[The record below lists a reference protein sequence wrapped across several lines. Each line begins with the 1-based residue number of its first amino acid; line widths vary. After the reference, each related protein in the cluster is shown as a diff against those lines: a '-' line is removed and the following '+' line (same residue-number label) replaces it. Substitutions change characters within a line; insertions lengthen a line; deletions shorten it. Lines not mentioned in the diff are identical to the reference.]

1 MQSQLR
7 HRAGLVFAR
16 GVAAGTLLCVV
27 ACSGPEADESTQRA
41 REPVNGGSAFYYFRS
56 NSTDWGVD
64 EGSRL
69 YPTPNPNVF
78 QRSVSYALSY
88 DDSASVTETVALAP
102 DQWGTQQIY
111 FFTPQQSTF
120 SVPGSE
126 PLPSGSS
133 QVTFG
138 VHYPSTGS
146 YVVSFDASSG
156 TLTIAAGTQ
165 DAGTDATADAS
176 PDATADAGADV
187 TVDGGADA
195 SSDAAGD
202 ATVDASDAA
211 ADASTEAASDGS
223 SSSDGG
229 GVGTWQ
235 AVLNAAP
242 EGVSDPVLLT
252 DGRVALH
259 VGENPDWWALTP
271 DSTGSYV
278 SGTWS
283 QLASLPSGYAPL
295 YYASAVLPDGRLVVE
310 GGEYNISGTASDTNL
325 GAIYDPVANTWA
337 SVAPPSAWANIG
349 DAPSVVL
356 ASGTFMVSNP
366 FNSLFQMALLD
377 ASTLT
382 WTLTPP
388 GGSIAST
395 GENGWT
401 LLPSGKV
408 LMVQSDPD
416 LVGQSGIYD
425 PATQAWTDAGS
436 TVVTLPT
443 EGPEE
448 IGPALL
454 MPSGL
459 VYAFGATSHTA
470 VYNPATGTWTAGPD
484 FPIVGGQQLAMSD
497 APSAVLPS
505 GRALIATSP
514 ALDTAPSYFFEFD
527 GATFRPVPQ
536 TPNAPNV
543 GASFTNLLVLPTGQ
557 IMETDGST
565 DVEIYTAQGSP
576 NPVWAPTITGV
587 PSTVAR
593 GSTFLV
599 QGTQFNGLT
608 QGMSYGDDFQEATN
622 YPLVR
627 ITNASTGHVFYART
641 HGHSTMGVA
650 TGGQIV
656 STSFDVPVAAESGA
670 SELAVVANGIASA
683 PVAVTVQ

>member
-1 MQSQLR
+1 MAMQSQLR
-7 HRAGLVFAR
+7 RRASLVFAG
-16 GVAAGTLLCVV
+16 GVAAGSVLCVV
-27 ACSGPEADESTQRA
+27 ACSEPEALESTESA
-41 REPVNGGSAFYYFRS
+41 HEPLNGGSAFYYFRS

-69 YPTPNPNVF
+69 FPTSNPNVF
-78 QRSVSYALSY
+78 QRSVSYALSF
-88 DDSASVTETVALAP
+88 DDSASVTETVASAP

-111 FFTPQQSTF
+111 FFTPHQSTF

-133 QVTFG
+133 PLTFG

-156 TLTIAAGTQ
+156 TLTIAAGPQ
-165 DAGTDATADAS
+165 DAGTDATADAG
-176 PDATADAGADV
+176 ADA

-195 SSDAAGD
+195 RSDAAGD
-202 ATVDASDAA
+202 AAVDASVAGDAA
-211 ADASTEAASDGS
+211 TDAPTEAASDGS
-223 SSSDGG
+223 SSTDG

-235 AVLNAAP
+235 AVRNMAP

-259 VGENPDWWALTP
+259 VGESPDWFALTP
-271 DSTGSYV
+271 DSAGSYV
-278 SGTWS
+278 NGTWA

-295 YYASAVLPDGRLVVE
+295 FYASAVLPDGRLIVE
-310 GGEYNISGTASDTNL
+310 GGEYNVSGSAAETNL
-325 GAIYDPVANTWA
+325 GAIYDPVADTWT

-349 DAPSVVL
+349 DAPSAVL
-356 ASGTFMVSNP
+356 ANGTFMVSNP
-366 FNSLFQMALLD
+366 FNTLFQMALLD
-377 ASTLT
+377 PNTLT

-388 GGSIAST
+388 GGSLAST

-416 LVGQSGIYD
+416 LVGQSAIYD
-425 PATQAWTDAGS
+425 PATQAWTDAG
-436 TVVTLPT
+436 TTPVTLPS

-448 IGPALL
+448 IGPSLL
-454 MPSGL
+454 MPSGV

-470 VYNPATGTWTAGPD
+470 VYNSASGTWTAGPD
-484 FPIVGGQQLAMSD
+484 FPVVGGQQLAMSD

-514 ALDTAPSYFFEFD
+514 ARDTAPSFFFEFD
-527 GATFRPVPQ
+527 GATFLPVPQ

-557 IMETDGST
+557 ILEADGSS
-565 DVEIYTAQGSP
+565 DVEIYTAQGSS
-576 NPVWAPTITGV
+576 NPAWAPTITSV

-593 GSTFLV
+593 GSTFLL
-599 QGTQFNGLT
+599 QGTQLNGLT

-650 TGGQIV
+650 TGSQIV
-656 STSFDVPVAAESGA
+656 STSFDVPVAAEPGPSK
-670 SELAVVANGIASA
+670 LAVVANGIASA